1 MLNKSPNE
9 WLMRDSTIITLA
21 YLGVCV
27 VVTLGLVVCI
37 LCGHDGLLVRCLVG
51 IAVAV
56 FGTNLWHLIRSRRI

>member
-1 MLNKSPNE
+1 MLNRSPNE

-27 VVTLGLVVCI
+27 VVTLGLVTCI
-37 LCGHDGLLVRCLVG
+37 LCGRDGILIRCLAGVS
-51 IAVAV
+51 VAV